1 LLFADL
7 GSVCNFQAIRSLR
20 KCKTPLASGRDAMRL
35 DGVGRVIAAKLDYHL
50 ALHRQRTN
58 TTPPKNQPNE
68 SIQNNTIN
76 TERREDCEK
85 NLSLVQSSLS
95 GRELITHFLRSL
107 GQEFVE
113 LYTTP
118 LLTHG

>member
-1 LLFADL
+1 
-7 GSVCNFQAIRSLR
+7 
-20 KCKTPLASGRDAMRL
+20 MRL
-35 DGVGRVIAAKLDYHL
+35 DGVGKVIAAKLDYHL

-58 TTPPKNQPNE
+58 TTQHGNQSNG
-68 SIQNNTIN
+68 SIQNNATTI
-76 TERREDCEK
+76 ERTDDYEK
-85 NLSLVQSSLS
+85 HQSSSQSSLS
-95 GRELITHFLRSL
+95 GKDLITYFLRSL